1 MNGTLLRFIIFILAV
16 SGSAAIGVVAYK
28 TIAASPKAPTL
39 VTADKFE
46 QMGKLVLVRI
56 TVKEVLKQVKERPF
70 YLPNAEA
77 LLLIVGEVSAG
88 VDLEKVKQGDISETA
103 TRVTIKLPK
112 PEILMSKINHDQS
125 MVYDVRGGGWST
137 AELVDQAYKAAEPKI
152 IDAAKTMG
160 YAATCESNARKI
172 LTAMFGQMSGKE
184 ILIEFKD

>member
-1 MNGTLLRFIIFILAV
+1 
-16 SGSAAIGVVAYK
+16 
-28 TIAASPKAPTL
+28 
-39 VTADKFE
+39 
-46 QMGKLVLVRI
+46 
-56 TVKEVLKQVKERPF
+56 
-70 YLPNAEA
+70 
-77 LLLIVGEVSAG
+77 
-88 VDLEKVKQGDISETA
+88 
-103 TRVTIKLPK
+103 
-112 PEILMSKINHDQS
+112 MSKINHDQS